1 MRIGLWYSETIRI
14 DLPFSDDSESTMKSV
29 FLRAEWRKLAMFN
42 YVVDPEILKPHLPA
56 GTELDFFEGKCF
68 VSLVGFMFLRTRLK
82 GIPVPFHQN
91 FEEFNLRFY
100 VRHFDNGTWKRGAVF
115 IKEIVPKPMITLV
128 ARTVYK
134 EPYETRKMAHLWE
147 EHPDHLSISYSWK
160 TREWNSASVKTGK
173 ILTEIE
179 TGSEAEFITEHYWGY
194 TRISDKITSEYGVE
208 HPRWKM
214 YETLQYN
221 VQVRFLENYG
231 RDFAGL
237 QNENPSSVFV
247 VEGSDILVRDGR
259 MLRF

>member
-1 MRIGLWYSETIRI
+1 MI
-14 DLPFSDDSESTMKSV
+14 FSHDNDCFMKRV

-42 YVVDPEILKPHLPA
+42 YVVDPEILRSHLPA
-56 GTELDFFEGKCF
+56 NTELDFFKGNCF
-68 VSLVGFMFLRTRLK
+68 VSLVGFMFLQTQLK

-100 VRHFDNGTWKRGAVF
+100 VRHLDNGTWKRGAVF
-115 IKEIVPKPMITLV
+115 IKEIVPKPMITMV

-160 TREWNSASVKTGK
+160 TRQWNSASVKTGK
-173 ILTEIE
+173 ILSEIE

-208 HPRWKM
+208 HSRWKM
-214 YETLQYN
+214 YETLQHD
-221 VQVRFLENYG
+221 VQIDFLENYG
-231 RDFAGL
+231 SDFAGI
-237 QNENPSSVFV
+237 QHKTPSSVFLL
-247 VEGSDILVRDGR
+247 EGSGILVRDGR
-259 MLRF
+259 TIRS